1 MLIIKKIWFF
11 VNYLKVKTQ
20 LRGKVKFRG
29 FTYVRE
35 YKGSSIQMGNGV
47 TFNSSFVSNLY
58 GLYQRCIIIAKDGGQ
73 LSIGDGSGISGSTIF
88 CKLKICI
95 GKNVLIGGNCK
106 IMDSDW
112 HSLEASKRINQ
123 KEEDIKKAPIVIG
136 DDCFI
141 GGNSIILKGTTLG
154 RNCVV
159 GAGSVV
165 HGVFPDNSVI
175 AGNPAKIIK
184 TNKE

>member
-1 MLIIKKIWFF
+1 MSCLKKLFF
-11 VNYLKVKTQ
+11 YFLYLKAKI
-20 LRGKVKFRG
+20 RYRSRIHFKG
-29 FTYVRE
+29 FTIIRE
-35 YKGSSIQMGNGV
+35 YAGAKMVLGNNV
-47 TFNSSFVSNLY
+47 VFNSSPFSNIY
-58 GLYQRCIIIAKDGGQ
+58 GLYQPCIIIAKDGGV
-73 LSIGDGSGISGSTIF
+73 LTIGDNTGISGSTLF
-88 CKLKICI
+88 CKKQITI
-95 GKNVLIGGNCK
+95 GKNVFIGGNCK

-123 KEEDIKKAPIVIG
+123 KEEDIKKAPIIIG

-141 GGNSIILKGTTLG
+141 GGNSIILKGTKLG

-165 HGVFPDNSVI
+165 HGDYPDNSII

-184 TNKE
+184 YNKE

>member
-1 MLIIKKIWFF
+1 MIFIKKFLF
-11 VNYLKVKTQ
+11 YFLFLKA
-20 LRGKVKFRG
+20 KVRYSGRVHFKG
-29 FTYVRE
+29 FTIIRE
-35 YKGSSIQMGNGV
+35 YPGSQIELGNNV
-47 TFNSSFVSNLY
+47 VFNSSLFSNIY
-58 GLYQRCIIIAKDGGQ
+58 GLYQPCILIAKDGGQ